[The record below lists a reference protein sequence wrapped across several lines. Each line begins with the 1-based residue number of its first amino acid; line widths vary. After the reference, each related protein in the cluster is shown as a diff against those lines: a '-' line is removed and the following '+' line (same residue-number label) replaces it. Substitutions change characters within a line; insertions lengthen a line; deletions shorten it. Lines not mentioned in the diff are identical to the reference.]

1 MKQIC
6 VYCGSNPGKRTDY
19 IAAARQLA
27 DTMLTRGISLVYGGA
42 RVGMMGEL
50 AKRMLD
56 SGGEVCGVISEALVD
71 KEVAHEGLTRLVVVK
86 SMHERKAVMAELS
99 DGFIAL
105 PGGFGTLDE
114 FFEILTWAQL
124 GFHRK
129 PSALLNVAGYYD
141 QLISFL
147 DHAVSETFIRD
158 THRQLIMC
166 RTSPEEIINLMENYR
181 PPTVDTWIGQGET

>member
-19 IAAARQLA
+19 VAAARQLA

-50 AKRMLD
+50 ANRILD
-56 SGGEVCGVISEALVD
+56 AGGEVCGVIPEALVSR
-71 KEVAHEGLTRLVVVK
+71 EVAHEGLTRLLVVK
-86 SMHERKAVMAELS
+86 SMHERKAAMAELS

-141 QLISFL
+141 RLIAFL
-147 DHAVSETFIRD
+147 DHAVSETFIKEA
-158 THRQLIMC
+158 HRQLIMC
-166 RTSPEEIINLMENYR
+166 GTNPEEIISLMESYGA
-181 PPTVDTWIGQGET
+181 PDP